1 MSHKLAY
8 STTVILKTCV
18 GLVYLGCDL
27 D

>member
-1 MSHKLAY
+1 MSHELAY